1 MEIEQKCPVFIHFL
15 GSKTFESSDMGKSCL
30 TRYLERGI
38 KSDVMGF
45 NIFFLKTCDNEI
57 IPYEEG

>member
-1 MEIEQKCPVFIHFL
+1 MEVEEKSPVFIYFV
-15 GSKTFESSDMGKSCL
+15 GSKPFESSDMGKSCL

-45 NIFFLKTCDNEI
+45 NIFSWKPVI
-57 IPYEEG
+57 MK